1 MRHEIDVD
9 QLAERLAAGATV
21 VDVREPAEYADAHV
35 ADTRL
40 IPMGQLASRLHELDR
55 TRPVHL
61 ICRTGNRSGAMCDVL
76 TAAGFEAVNVRGG
89 VVAWA
94 ESGRPVEVAR

>member
-21 VDVREPAEYADAHV
+21 VDVREPVEYAAAHV

-40 IPMGQLASRLHELDR
+40 IPMGQLAGRLQELDR
-55 TRPVHL
+55 SHPVHL
-61 ICRTGNRSGAMCDVL
+61 ICRSGNRSGAMCDVL

-89 VVAWA
+89 IEAWA
-94 ESGRPVEVAR
+94 ASGRPVEVAR

>member
-9 QLAERLAAGATV
+9 QLAERLAAGAEV
-21 VDVREPAEYADAHV
+21 VDVREPVEYAAAHV

-40 IPMGQLASRLHELDR
+40 IPMGQLAGRLQELDR
-55 TRPVHL
+55 SRPVHL
-61 ICRTGNRSGAMCDVL
+61 ICRSGNRSGAMCDVL

-89 VVAWA
+89 IEAWA
-94 ESGRPVEVAR
+94 ASGRPVEAAR